1 MWIPKDT
8 LTKQG
13 YFKGA
18 QYIWLP
24 KSKTGQ
30 LVPKQQESSLDTSL
44 ASGKTKLKWMPKGH
58 QAKQTIE
65 PMSKI
70 SRQQKRMIKSKKKV
84 TTLEKGKWVPKE
96 VCNTKECQM
105 DLLPSTSSNTAADT
119 LAKITDRK
127 RSNQPFSGKDPLDVI
142 KQLVFILRTFNTK
155 QVDAKWKQFMAST
168 ATGRVSS
175 PAEALGPHLLQDP
188 PLAQH

>member
-1 MWIPKDT
+1 MNP
-8 LTKQG
+8 G
-13 YFKGA
+13 YNPINYETICNNAK
-18 QYIWLP
+18 L
-24 KSKTGQ
+24 
-30 LVPKQQESSLDTSL
+30 LNVPITVFETEIL
-44 ASGKTKLKWMPKGH
+44 
-58 QAKQTIE
+58 
-65 PMSKI
+65 
-70 SRQQKRMIKSKKKV
+70 
-84 TTLEKGKWVPKE
+84 
-96 VCNTKECQM
+96 
-105 DLLPSTSSNTAADT
+105 DT

-155 QVDAKWKQFMAST
+155 QVDAKWKQFMASM